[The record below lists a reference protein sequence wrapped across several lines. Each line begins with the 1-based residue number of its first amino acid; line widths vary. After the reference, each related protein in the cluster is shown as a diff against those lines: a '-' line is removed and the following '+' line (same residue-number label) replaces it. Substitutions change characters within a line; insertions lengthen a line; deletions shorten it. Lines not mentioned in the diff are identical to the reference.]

1 MNYRLIIEGN
11 PKETIAKALIGI
23 CLDKEK
29 SNAVGV
35 KSFQQTQEQKTM
47 RVSEW
52 TYEMMTVSK
61 KPILTFEAKNE
72 ITYQSLRAL
81 SELIL
86 LIAKNLDNEQ
96 TN

>member
-1 MNYRLIIEGN
+1 MKYRLIIEGN
-11 PKETIAKALIGI
+11 PKETVSKALIDI

-35 KSFQQTQEQKTM
+35 KSFQQTQEHKTM

-52 TYEMMTVSK
+52 TDEMMTVLG
-61 KPILTFEAKNE
+61 KPILTFEARNE
-72 ITYQSLRAL
+72 ITYQSLIAL

-86 LIAKNLDNEQ
+86 LMAKELKQ
-96 TN
+96 

>member
-35 KSFQQTQEQKTM
+35 KSFQQTQEHKTM

-52 TYEMMTVSK
+52 TDEMMTVLGK
-61 KPILTFEAKNE
+61 QILTFEATNE
-72 ITYQSLRAL
+72 ITYQSLVAL
-81 SELIL
+81 SELFL
-86 LIAKNLDNEQ
+86 LISKNLENEQ

>member
-11 PKETIAKALIGI
+11 PKETISKALIDI

-29 SNAVGV
+29 SNAIGV
-35 KSFQQTQEQKTM
+35 KSFQQTQEHKTM

-52 TYEMMTVSK
+52 TDEMMTVFD
-61 KPILTFEAKNE
+61 KPILTFEARNE

-81 SELIL
+81 SEMIL
-86 LIAKNLDNEQ
+86 LIARELK
-96 TN
+96 

>member
-11 PKETIAKALIGI
+11 PKETISKVLIDI

-29 SNAVGV
+29 SDAIGV
-35 KSFQQTQEQKTM
+35 ESLEQSREHKTM

-52 TYEMMTVSK
+52 TDEMMTVFNN
-61 KPILTFEAKNE
+61 PILTFEARNE

-81 SELIL
+81 SEMIL
-86 LIAKNLDNEQ
+86 LIARELK
-96 TN
+96 